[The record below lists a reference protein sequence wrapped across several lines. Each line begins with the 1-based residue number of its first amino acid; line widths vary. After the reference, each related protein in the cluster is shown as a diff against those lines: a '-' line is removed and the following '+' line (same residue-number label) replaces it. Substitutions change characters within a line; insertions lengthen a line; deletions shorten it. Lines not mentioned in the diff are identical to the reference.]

1 MMVALMLIAT
11 SFGVGYYMV
20 TVYDID
26 LFWLS
31 SDVSEWVVD
40 SYLFF
45 REIYPAAAGVVLIA
59 LFTYFVIASAVRRYK
74 YYLDSGQDYRRMIS
88 LADTID
94 DLTNPAQIARL
105 SDYPELQDVLRN
117 YGDQISEIS
126 EGLESRESEM
136 RSVDLEVEIDSILAG
151 QGMNETLAE
160 GNWWASIARKVKI
173 WADENAGGT
182 EELRKQSAA
191 ARQAAGRASL
201 SCGKIIETAAG
212 ASEDILEIVKSAGEL
227 NAAAASLGSGG
238 SGTVADAGSPS
249 DAIAAIETAAAT
261 LEEKGSAIHDLSEE
275 SNGLALNI
283 ALMAAR
289 GEATEKDLAQLAEKV
304 RSAAE
309 RFGKLGRELENLART
324 VAENSR
330 NARSSSGTAVS
341 DSGCASNMEGCGI
354 KEISATIESR
364 SRALQQKMMA
374 LGSDVEEINR
384 SLKFEHEDSGDI
396 ESTDT
401 GDDRIRATDGSI
413 VNFGVGAE
421 GSPDDSGMIEDSDLV
436 IDHGKQWGVPDT
448 ASDSGMESEADTS
461 TPSDDV
467 SEEEVTDDSGESLI
481 SGFQDA
487 MSTMKPDADR
497 QQVED
502 IPAED
507 TVSQEMAPEET
518 NEVVEEQVQAEEV
531 PDVVDE
537 LFAGNPG
544 AGENWDD
551 MQAQADDRTKVEAE
565 PAVESAPVDKSPA
578 VEPEVVPDPEPSAQA
593 RSMDD
598 SMPDANE
605 EMIYDLFELGA
616 VEYAENTEMNQ

>member
-1 MMVALMLIAT
+1 MLIAT

-31 SDVSEWVVD
+31 SDISKWVVD
-40 SYLFF
+40 SYQFF

-74 YYLDSGQDYRRMIS
+74 YYLDSGQDYRKMIS
-88 LADTID
+88 LANTID

-136 RSVDLEVEIDSILAG
+136 RSVDLEVEIDTILAG
-151 QGMNETLAE
+151 NEMNETLAE
-160 GNWWASIARKVKI
+160 GNWWASIARKVKV
-173 WADENAGGT
+173 WADENAGRT
-182 EELRKQSAA
+182 AELMKQSEAE
-191 ARQAAGRASL
+191 RQVAGRASL

-212 ASEDILEIVKSAGEL
+212 ASEDILEIVRSAGEL

-289 GEATEKDLAQLAEKV
+289 GEATEKDLAQLAGKV

-324 VAENSR
+324 VAESSR
-330 NARSSSGTAVS
+330 NARSSAAAAVS
-341 DSGCASNMEGCGI
+341 DGGSGI
-354 KEISATIESR
+354 IEISATIESR

-396 ESTDT
+396 EINDN

-413 VNFGVGAE
+413 VNFGVDAE
-421 GSPDDSGMIEDSDLV
+421 GLPDDSGMIDDSDLV
-436 IDHGKQWGVPDT
+436 IDHGKKWPEPDT
-448 ASDSGMESEADTS
+448 ASDSGMEDEAYTS
-461 TPSDDV
+461 APSDDV
-467 SEEEVTDDSGESLI
+467 SEEEVTDDSDESLI

-487 MSTMKPDADR
+487 MSTMQPDAD
-497 QQVED
+497 QQQAED

-507 TVSQEMAPEET
+507 AVSQEMTAPEET

-537 LFAGNPG
+537 LFAGDRG

-551 MQAQADDRTKVEAE
+551 MQAQADDRTMVETE
-565 PAVESAPVDKSPA
+565 PAVESAPVDKPPA
-578 VEPEVVPDPEPSAQA
+578 VEPEVVPDPEPSAPA

-598 SMPDANE
+598 SMQDADK

-616 VEYAENTEMNQ
+616 VEYAEKTEMNQ